1 MLRRLQLTSI
11 ATVMVAALLVVAIVA
26 SSESTATSTA
36 SPVGWR
42 RVFTD
47 NFTKPVALGR
57 FPRVVNGAWGHSY
70 TNGLRDTSGNGTYEP
85 SRVVSQ
91 QRGILNIHVHTAGGL
106 HMVAAAIPT
115 IRGAHGS
122 EGGLLYG
129 RYSIRLRADAV
140 PGYKLGVLLWPDN
153 EIWPGS
159 GELDFPEVDLRSWVH
174 GYVHPMGGGPQ
185 VQFYTKT
192 LLRRWHTYT
201 IIWLPDVISYWVD
214 GHCIGVDRHQ
224 VPSTPMHLVIQ
235 AETQTQGGTPPSN
248 ASGNVQVNWLTI
260 DTPACN
266 ASMSTS
272 GSRAGCLK

>member
-1 MLRRLQLTSI
+1 MPRRLPLTSI
-11 ATVMVAALLVVAIVA
+11 ACALFVALLLAGVATW
-26 SSESTATSTA
+26 SGPGATSATGA
-36 SPVGWR
+36 TGWR

-47 NFTKPVALGR
+47 NFTKSVPLGR
-57 FPRVVNGAWGHSY
+57 FPRVVSTAWGRSY
-70 TNGLRDTSGNGTYEP
+70 ANGLRDTSGNGTYEP

-91 QRGILNIHVHTAGGL
+91 RNGILNIHVHTAGGL

-115 IRGAHGS
+115 IHGAHGS

-140 PGYKLGVLLWPDN
+140 AGYKLGVLLWPDN
-153 EIWPGS
+153 EVWPGS

-192 LLRRWHTYT
+192 LLRQWHTYT
-201 IIWLPDVISYWVD
+201 IIWLPDVITYWID
-214 GHCIGVDRHQ
+214 GHRIGVDRHQ

-235 AETQTQGGTPPSN
+235 SETQTQGGAPPSS

-266 ASMSTS
+266 AAMSTAA
-272 GSRAGCLK
+272 SRAGCLK